1 MVITGAVS
9 HLNKRQLTFLD
20 HVAVILVSTLDSPHF
35 LRCYTFLIREFTHHL
50 KSPSLANQP
59 FIPVNVNG
67 RKEMEEGGDA
77 KHLWKGQSKGHQ
89 CQEWRRMGVGDRHK
103 VED

>member
-20 HVAVILVSTLDSPHF
+20 HVALILVPTLDSPHF
-35 LRCYTFLIREFTHHL
+35 LRGYTFLIREFTHHL
-50 KSPSLANQP
+50 KSPSLVNRP
-59 FIPVNVNG
+59 FIPENLNS

-77 KHLWKGQSKGHQ
+77 KPLEGAEQRPQ
-89 CQEWRRMGVGDRHK
+89 CQEWRRMGVGDRLR